1 MITFYFF
8 VFGVFVVA
16 FHCFYLSFWLYYSIS
31 LYNCQVSIC
40 TRLRSNFVQIGTF
53 AVRRFQHFPHSF
65 QLFHIVK
72 LYHNRVLQQFNNLF
86 TILSTL
92 FFITFFRCYV
102 KKSSFSTFPQA
113 LLLRLQQVNIIYTRV
128 HACARVHLC
137 ACVRV
142 CTRNFL

>member
-8 VFGVFVVA
+8 VFGVFVVT

-65 QLFHIVK
+65 QHFHIVK
-72 LYHNRVLQQFNNLF
+72 LYHNRVFQQFNKLF
-86 TILSTL
+86 IILSTL
-92 FFITFFRCYV
+92 FFITFSDATLKKVAFQLFHRPYYYV
-102 KKSSFSTFPQA
+102 YNKLYNNITRAHVRAST
-113 LLLRLQQVNIIYTRV
+113 R
-128 HACARVHLC
+128 ARARANKHQ
-137 ACVRV
+137 
-142 CTRNFL
+142 